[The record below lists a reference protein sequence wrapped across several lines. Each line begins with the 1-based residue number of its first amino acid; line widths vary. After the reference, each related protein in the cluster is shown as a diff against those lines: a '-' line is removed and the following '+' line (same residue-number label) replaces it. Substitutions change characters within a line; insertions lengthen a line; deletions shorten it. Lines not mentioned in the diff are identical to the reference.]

1 MMARACHHRHLD
13 KYMTTTKLLAA
24 FLMPWSCRRDM
35 THDGAA
41 TIDTMF
47 MLVPLVIFCI

>member
-1 MMARACHHRHLD
+1 MGPGLSSPTFGRIHDHDETLGSGFDAMELQ
-13 KYMTTTKLLAA
+13 TG
-24 FLMPWSCRRDM
+24 M

-47 MLVPLVIFCI
+47 IHVPLVIFCI